1 MKKFKLKNYVLIAR
15 KQFSI
20 PILIALALVITLYS
34 QNRNQYRQSKEN
46 LHTLS
51 EILYHLNQDYF
62 EPVDIDQ
69 LMKGAF
75 EGIMN
80 ELDPHSI
87 YIPADQLADIDEQFM
102 GKFQGIGI
110 EFDILHGYLT
120 VIAPVAD
127 SPAEQAG
134 LQPSD
139 KITAINGLDAFEIT
153 REEVFKKLRG
163 KKGTPVDV
171 TIQRIG
177 EELPFDVT
185 IIRDVIPIYSVRAAF
200 MLDDAT
206 GYIWLTRFSATSEKE
221 VRSALDYLENQG
233 MQKLVFDL
241 RNNSGGLLTQAAEI
255 ANMFITQ
262 KDTIVYTRGNRPE
275 MEQVFM
281 ADPSKGRS
289 DYPLI
294 ILVNRGSASAS
305 EIVTGAVQDLD
316 RSLIVGETTFGKGL
330 VQRQIPLSDGAAIR
344 VTIARYYTPSGRLIQ
359 RPYENGNDHDYYK
372 NLMSEN
378 REETLDSLKNTRPK
392 FSTRKGRTVYGGGG
406 ITPDI
411 YIPWESPLSTASQ
424 RILANPK
431 RPAFNWASTFSNE
444 HKQQFESF
452 QSFESDWKM
461 TEKDF
466 DDFLSFLE
474 NEEIEFDSSAVA
486 TDKEYILNYLKS
498 QVAGSVWGRNEAF
511 KIRLKDDNQVVES
524 LKHFE
529 EADDFIKQ
537 LP

>member
-1 MKKFKLKNYVLIAR
+1 MKIFKLKKHVLIVFKR
-15 KQFSI
+15 LSI
-20 PILIALALVITLYS
+20 PILISLAFVITLYS

-51 EILYHLNQDYF
+51 EILYYLNQDYF
-62 EPVDIDQ
+62 EPVDNDQ

-87 YIPADQLADIDEQFM
+87 YIPADQLADIDEQFT

-139 KITAINGLDAFEIT
+139 KITAINGIDAFEIT

-177 EELPFDVT
+177 EEKPFDVT

-200 MLDDAT
+200 MMDDST

-221 VRSALDYLENQG
+221 VRNAIDYLENQG

-241 RNNSGGLLTQAAEI
+241 RNNSGGLLNQAAEI

-262 KDTIVYTRGNRPE
+262 KDTIVYTKGNRPE

-281 ADPSKGRS
+281 ADPSKGNS

-305 EIVTGAVQDLD
+305 EIVAGALQDLD
-316 RSLIVGETTFGKGL
+316 RSLIIGETTFGKGL
-330 VQRQIPLSDGAAIR
+330 VQRQITLSDGAAIR

-359 RPYENGNDHDYYK
+359 RPYENGNDHDYYE

-378 REETLDSLKNTRPK
+378 REENLDSLKNNRPK
-392 FSTRKGRTVYGGGG
+392 FTTRDGRTVYGGGG

-411 YIPWESPLSTASQ
+411 YIPWEPPLSAASQ
-424 RILANPK
+424 RILTHAK
-431 RPAFNWASTFSNE
+431 RPAFNWASTFSIEN
-444 HKQQFESF
+444 KQLFESF
-452 QSFESDWKM
+452 QYFESNWKM

-466 DDFLSFLE
+466 NNFLGFLE
-474 NEEIEFDSSAVA
+474 NEEIEFDSSAVIA
-486 TDKEYILNYLKS
+486 DKEYILNYLKS
-498 QVAGSVWGRNEAF
+498 QVAGSLWGRNEAF